1 MFRMHSHVQN
11 SPGLHNILPSFSQFS
26 KTILKSWSFKSLRFT
41 CYIQHSLS
49 CCIRYAISRPQLGF
63 VFGLIQHGRSCC
75 IYRLHEIELLK
86 SRKNIILT
94 KSVYMASITSGEMTD
109 CDWLRSTF
117 SGHYSKTK
125 WKFENYNLICY

>member
-1 MFRMHSHVQN
+1 MLYTAFAFVLYKISN
-11 SPGLHNILPSFSQFS
+11 LSPSA
-26 KTILKSWSFKSLRFT
+26 RV
-41 CYIQHSLS
+41 
-49 CCIRYAISRPQLGF
+49 CIRSYTTRPLM
-63 VFGLIQHGRSCC
+63 LY

-94 KSVYMASITSGEMTD
+94 KSVYMASITSGEMAD

-125 WKFENYNLICY
+125 